1 MNECQMQ
8 KAKARLSEVFERTE
22 NEDPQNIILHGQLVA
37 PVISPTLSEPLKG
50 HQQSLVEFI
59 RRSPMD
65 GLDDLILERN
75 ASLTREALR

>member
-1 MNECQMQ
+1 MNEWQMQ
-8 KAKARLSEVFERTE
+8 EAKARLPEVLKRTE
-22 NEDPQNIILHGQLVA
+22 SEDLQNIILHDQPVA

-50 HQQSLVEFI
+50 NQQSLVEFI
-59 RRSPMD
+59 RKSPMY

>member
-22 NEDPQNIILHGQLVA
+22 NEDPQNITLHGQPVA

-50 HQQSLVEFI
+50 NQQSLVEFI
-59 RRSPMD
+59 RKSPMY

-75 ASLTREALR
+75 ASPTREALR

>member
-8 KAKARLSEVFERTE
+8 KAKARLSEVFEHTE

-59 RRSPMD
+59 RGSPMD